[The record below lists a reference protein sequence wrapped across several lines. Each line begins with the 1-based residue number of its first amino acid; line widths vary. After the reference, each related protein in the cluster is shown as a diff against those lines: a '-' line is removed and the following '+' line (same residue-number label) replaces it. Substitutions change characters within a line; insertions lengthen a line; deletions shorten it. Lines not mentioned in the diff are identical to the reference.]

1 MKDVEIYSP
10 NQASAALATNE
21 TLVPNQQGVI
31 VEPLVCPVC
40 QQVNQCAVSAGKPI
54 EDCWCLSASAKAVI
68 SDKLR
73 DQLRGKAC
81 VCQSCYQKLSQ

>member
-10 NQASAALATNE
+10 NQAN
-21 TLVPNQQGVI
+21 
-31 VEPLVCPVC
+31 EPLVSEAQDAIFEPLACPVC

-54 EDCWCLSASAKAVI
+54 EDCWCLSASVKAVI

-73 DQLRGKAC
+73 TELKGKAC

>member
-10 NQASAALATNE
+10 NQALAAD
-21 TLVPNQQGVI
+21 QQGTI
-31 VEPLVCPVC
+31 IEPLVCPVC
-40 QQVNQCAVSAGKPI
+40 QQVNQCAVSAGQPI

-73 DQLRGKAC
+73 TELKGKAC